1 MSHAKLSPSSAS
13 RWLNCPGS
21 IKASEGIE
29 DKSSPYAQE
38 GILAHEIAEACLR
51 NQTDPMEYKVTA
63 MGEGMAEHIAV
74 YVDYVNTINGYHSY
88 EQKVDF
94 SHLVPDGFGTVDALI
109 IDGNTIHVVDLK
121 YGKGVQVFAEDNPQL
136 MLYAIGA
143 YSEVEMLYDVQ
154 KVVLHVV
161 QPRLDH
167 IDVWETTPEALL
179 KWGAWVQERANLALS
194 DDAPFAPG
202 EDQCRFCLVQA
213 TCQALYDYSVEI
225 LGQEFKDLSDNNPG
239 QLSEAKIREV
249 LENAELIRGWLNA
262 VEDHVFNLLNEG
274 GDFKGFKLVEG
285 RSLRK
290 WKDENE
296 AVKLLEQELGDQAYE
311 KKILSPAKAEK
322 ALGKKK
328 TILKDLI
335 IKPAGK
341 PTLAPDN
348 DKRPAIQQAAAEQFE
363 NLNA

>member
-1 MSHAKLSPSSAS
+1 MSHAKLSPSAAS
-13 RWLNCPGS
+13 RWLACPGS
-21 IKASEGIE
+21 IKASEGME

-38 GILAHEIAEACLR
+38 GTLAHEIAEACLR
-51 NQTDPMEYKVTA
+51 NRTDPMEYKDTV
-63 MGEGMAEHIAV
+63 MGEDMAEHIAT
-74 YVDYVNTINGYHSY
+74 YVDYVNSINGFHSY

-109 IDGNTIHVVDLK
+109 IEGEKIHVIDFK

-143 YSEVEMLYDVQ
+143 YSEVEMLHDV
-154 KVVLHVV
+154 KTIVLHVV

-167 IDVWETTPEALL
+167 IDVWETTPNSLL
-179 KWGAWVQERANLALS
+179 KWGQWVQERANLALS
-194 DDAPFAPG
+194 DEPPLYPG
-202 EDQCRFCLVQA
+202 EAQCRFCLAQG
-213 TCQALYDYSVEI
+213 TCKALYDHSVKVI
-225 LGQEFKDLSDNNPG
+225 GQEFEDLSDSTPG
-239 QLSEAKIREV
+239 KLSETKIREV

-262 VEDHVFNLLNEG
+262 VEEHVFNILNEG
-274 GDFKGFKLVEG
+274 GDFKGYKLVEG

-296 AVKLLEQELGDQAYE
+296 TAKLLEQELGDRAYE

-341 PTLAPDN
+341 PTLVPDN
-348 DKRPAIQQAAAEQFE
+348 DKRPAIQQAITEQFE
-363 NLNA
+363 QLNS

>member
-1 MSHAKLSPSSAS
+1 MSHAKPSPSAAS
-13 RWLNCPGS
+13 RWLKCPGS

-38 GILAHEIAEACLR
+38 GTLAHEIAEACLR
-51 NQTDPMEYKVTA
+51 NRTDPMEYKDTK
-63 MGEGMAEHIAV
+63 MAEDMAEYIAA
-74 YVDYVNTINGYHSY
+74 YVDYVNSINGFHSY

-109 IDGNTIHVVDLK
+109 IEGDKIHVIDLK

-143 YSEVEMLYDVQ
+143 YSEVEMLHEV
-154 KVVLHVV
+154 KTITLHIV

-194 DDAPFAPG
+194 DDPPFAPG

-213 TCQALYDYSVEI
+213 TCQALYDYSVKI
-225 LGQEFKDLSDNNPG
+225 IGQEFEDLSDNNPG

-249 LENAELIRGWLNA
+249 LENAGLIRGWLNA

-348 DKRPAIQQAAAEQFE
+348 DKRSALQQAVTEQFE
-363 NLNA
+363 QLN